1 MNNLESIKII
11 PSKLIGE
18 IEPPP
23 SKSLCHR
30 AIICAALSEGRSR
43 VDNFVMSDD
52 MKATISGMKAF
63 GADIKEVAENKSLEI
78 LGGYKK
84 VADIVECIESG
95 STLRFLIPLA
105 LLPNKQTTFNET
117 IFKKTTFLGRG
128 RLVERPIDPYLDIF
142 DKHSISYTFKDN
154 KLPLTVSGSLSSG
167 SYELR
172 GDVSSQFVTGLLFV
186 LPMLEGD
193 SEIIITSELESK
205 AYVDLTL
212 DVMRDFGVFAENE
225 AYRKFK
231 IKGSQHYK
239 NCEYKVESDF
249 SQAAFWLV
257 AEALGNKLSCKNM
270 NENSKQSDRVILDIV
285 QKYKTAQGESIIIDV
300 KDCPDL
306 VPILAVLASFYSGKT
321 KIINAARVRI
331 KESDRLK
338 AISCELNKL
347 GAKIKEF
354 EDGLDIEGVKE
365 LSGGIVQSWND
376 HRIAMALAIAST
388 RCSSELTIIGSECV
402 KKSYPH
408 FWEDF
413 KMLGGKFDEWNN
425 R

>member
-1 MNNLESIKII
+1 MHSSIKII
-11 PSKLIGE
+11 PSKLIGV
-18 IEPPP
+18 IESPP

-30 AIICAALSEGRSR
+30 AIICAALSEGKSTIN
-43 VDNFVMSDD
+43 NFIMSDD

-63 GADIKEVAENKSLEI
+63 GAEIKENKGLEI

-84 VADIVECIESG
+84 VADTIDCIESG

-105 LLPNKQTTFNET
+105 LLPNKQTAFNET

-128 RLVERPIDPYLDIF
+128 RLGERPLDPYLDIF
-142 DKHSISYTFKDN
+142 DKHNIAYEFKNN

-167 SYELR
+167 TYELR
-172 GDVSSQFVTGLLFV
+172 GDISSQFVTGLLFA
-186 LPMLEGD
+186 LPRLEGD
-193 SEIIITSELESK
+193 SEIILTSELESK

-212 DVMRDFGVFAENE
+212 DVMKDFGVFAENQ
-225 AYRKFK
+225 AYHKFK

-239 NCEYKVESDF
+239 NCDYKVESDF
-249 SQAAFWLV
+249 SQAAFWIV
-257 AEALGNKLSCKNM
+257 ANAIGNRVSCKNM
-270 NENSKQSDRVILDIV
+270 NINSKQSDSVILDIAE
-285 QKYKTAQGESIIIDV
+285 KYSANQGETIVIDV

-306 VPILAVLASFYSGKT
+306 VPILAVLASFNQGNT

-347 GAKIKEF
+347 GARITEF
-354 EDGLDIEGVKE
+354 EDGLEIEGVEE
-365 LSGGIVQSWND
+365 LSGGVVESWND

-388 RCSSELTIIGSECV
+388 RCSSALTIIGSECV

-413 KMLGGKFDEWNN
+413 KMLGGNFDERNN

>member
-18 IEPPP
+18 IKPPP

-30 AIICAALSEGRSR
+30 AIICASLSEGKSIIN
-43 VDNFVMSDD
+43 NFVMSDD
-52 MKATISGMKAF
+52 MKATISGMRAF
-63 GADIKEVAENKSLEI
+63 GANIVEIAENGVSNSKALEI
-78 LGGYKK
+78 LGAYKK
-84 VADIVECIESG
+84 VEKTIDCIESG

-105 LLPNKQTTFNET
+105 LLSEKET
-117 IFKKTTFLGRG
+117 IFLGRG
-128 RLVERPIDPYLDIF
+128 RLVERPIDPYLNIF
-142 DKHSISYTFKDN
+142 EKNNISYEFKDN
-154 KLPLTVSGSLSSG
+154 KLPLSVFGKLKSGK
-167 SYELR
+167 YELR
-172 GDVSSQFVTGLLFV
+172 GDISSQFVTGLLFV

-193 SEIIITSELESK
+193 SEIIMTSELESK

-225 AYRKFK
+225 AYSRFK
-231 IKGSQHYK
+231 IKGSQNYK
-239 NCEYKVESDF
+239 NCNYKVESDF
-249 SQAAFWLV
+249 SQAAFWIV
-257 AEALGNKLSCKNM
+257 AEALGNQISYKDM
-270 NENSKQSDRVILDIV
+270 NINSKQSDRVILDIV
-285 QKYKTAQGESIIIDV
+285 KKYKTATGEDIIIDV

-306 VPILAVLASFYSGKT
+306 VPILAVLASFYFGKT

-347 GAKIKEF
+347 GANIIEF
-354 EDGLDIEGVKE
+354 EDGLDIEGVTE
-365 LSGGIVQSWND
+365 FSGGVVESWND

-388 RCSSELTIIGSECV
+388 RCTSKLTIIGSECV

-413 KMLGGKFDEWNN
+413 KMLGGKLDEWNS